1 MYETKI
7 ESLGLQDLLRPDIL
21 ANPYPVFRRLRL
33 EDPIHK
39 DPTGEGW
46 IISRYDDVAFVLAD
60 RRFSAERTLPQ
71 GAESGGAQVNS
82 VQAALARQMLFLD
95 PPDHTRLRTLFA
107 KAFTP
112 NKVESLRPQIL
123 EMTTDLL
130 DAAQD
135 AGGSIDFIHDFAIPL
150 PVTVIAQMLGVP
162 VADRDRLR
170 AWSVA
175 FGKLIS
181 GRILSS
187 AESLEA
193 EQGIMAFIQYFRE
206 LIAQRR
212 RHPESDMLSDLIAV
226 EEMGDRLSTEEL
238 IVNLILL
245 LAAGHGTTTHLLGN
259 GLLALSQNP
268 RQWELLAQEPGIA
281 PSTVGE
287 LLRFDGPVQ
296 ATVRDA
302 LEDVPVGGKTIARG
316 DRVTVLLGSTNRDE
330 TRFPDPDSLEL
341 RRSGARIL
349 AFGHGIHTCLGA
361 ALARLEAQVA
371 FSELARRFPKLMIQ
385 IETPEWAPSI
395 HFRGLQKLP
404 VALVR
409 NSVTAK
415 VSASR

>member
-1 MYETKI
+1 MYDSEIKNL
-7 ESLGLQDLLRPDIL
+7 SLQDLLRSEIL

-33 EDPIHK
+33 EDPIHE
-39 DPTGEGW
+39 DPTGQGW

-60 RRFSAERTLPQ
+60 RRFSAERTLPNR
-71 GAESGGAQVNS
+71 AESGGAQVNA

-95 PPDHTRLRTLFA
+95 PPDHSRLRALFT

-112 NKVESLRPQIL
+112 NRVESLRPQIL

-135 AGGSIDFIHDFAIPL
+135 AGGCIDFIDDFAIPL

-268 RQWELLAQEPGIA
+268 QQWELLAQEPGIA
-281 PSTVGE
+281 SSAVSE

-296 ATVRDA
+296 STVRDA
-302 LEDVPVGGKTIARG
+302 LEDVAIGGKTIARG

-371 FSELARRFPKLMIQ
+371 FSELARRFPKLL
-385 IETPEWAPSI
+385 IEIERPEWAPSI
-395 HFRGLQKLP
+395 HFRGLQRLP
-404 VALVR
+404 VALAR

>member
-1 MYETKI
+1 MYDSEIKNL
-7 ESLGLQDLLRPDIL
+7 SLQDLLRPEIL

-33 EDPIHK
+33 EDPIHE
-39 DPTGEGW
+39 DPTGQGW

-60 RRFSAERTLPQ
+60 RRFSAERTLPNR
-71 GAESGGAQVNS
+71 AESGGAQVNA

-95 PPDHTRLRTLFA
+95 PPDHSRLRALFT

-112 NKVESLRPQIL
+112 NRLESLRPQIL

-135 AGGSIDFIHDFAIPL
+135 AGGCIDFIDDFAIPL

-193 EQGIMAFIQYFRE
+193 EQGILAFIRYFRE

-226 EEMGDRLSTEEL
+226 QEMGDRLSTEEL

-268 RQWELLAQEPGIA
+268 RQWQLLAQDHGIA
-281 PSTVGE
+281 ASAASE

-302 LEDVPVGGKTIARG
+302 LEDVPIGGKAIAQG
-316 DRVTVLLGSTNRDE
+316 ERVTVLLGSTNRDE
-330 TRFPDPDSLEL
+330 TRFPDPDTLDL
-341 RRSGARIL
+341 RRSGARML

-361 ALARLEAQVA
+361 GLARLEAQIA
-371 FSELARRFPKLMIQ
+371 FSELARRFPHLSIES
-385 IETPEWAPSI
+385 ETPERAPSI

-404 VALVR
+404 IALVR
-409 NSVTAK
+409 NSTREI
-415 VSASR
+415 SALR